1 MLFLPA
7 DKSGLER
14 LFYVIKCFTYM
25 LHGSTCVPDALGG
38 QKRASNPLELKS
50 HMFMNRHVGAGN

>member
-38 QKRASNPLELKS
+38 QKRASNPLELELRMAVS
-50 HMFMNRHVGAGN
+50 HHVGAGN